1 MNNLY
6 NRTLRKRNKGDKSDD
21 NESEGEMNYNK
32 IKGELKKNNK
42 LKRLKVRYA
51 KSEDKESRDNKGN
64 KTESDKS
71 NRNISKRGKK
81 WIGIDIREARRRMW
95 K

>member
-32 IKGELKKNNK
+32 IKGEFKKIIN
-42 LKRLKVRYA
+42 
-51 KSEDKESRDNKGN
+51 
-64 KTESDKS
+64 
-71 NRNISKRGKK
+71 
-81 WIGIDIREARRRMW
+81 
-95 K
+95 